1 MMVESSTR
9 HRRVLL
15 QIDAATHCEET
26 VGAAIDI
33 AARLGGE
40 LHGLFI
46 EDADLVTV
54 GDLDFIREFRFSS
67 PVAHQLDRLTLEGQL
82 RAMARSI
89 QRQLER
95 AGSRRKVTV
104 GFRAVR
110 GDLWR
115 LEKETHDDADLVI
128 IESTGRLHS
137 RNYRGQLVTRRG
149 VLAVKCPTLLLKGGQ
164 RLAPYVTIICDSV
177 DSVDHGLQAV
187 RALLGA
193 QWKSIT
199 LLPFCLTE
207 QEQAE
212 ILRIATKLSEASDQ
226 ATNENDRIHMM
237 DPVNDDGN
245 NVLNILTPDNCV
257 VVMKTG
263 GKFMNNSAQLEP
275 LLTSRHPLFFIQ

>member
-1 MMVESSTR
+1 MVEPSVPR
-9 HRRVLL
+9 CRRVLL

-54 GDLDFIREFRFSS
+54 GDLDFIREFRLSS

-82 RAMARSI
+82 RALAKRV
-89 QRQLER
+89 QRQIER
-95 AGSRRKVTV
+95 SGNRRNVTV

-110 GDLWR
+110 GDIWR

-128 IESTGRLHS
+128 IESRGRLHR
-137 RNYRGQLVTRRG
+137 RNYRGELGTRHG
-149 VLAVKCPTLLLKGGQ
+149 VLAVTRPTLLLKGGQ

-177 DSVDHGLQAV
+177 EAVDHGLRAV
-187 RALLGA
+187 WSLLGA
-193 QWKSIT
+193 QWESIT
-199 LLPFCLTE
+199 LLPYDVTE
-207 QEQAE
+207 QEQRE
-212 ILRIATKLSEASDQ
+212 ILKLASKLSESSYQ
-226 ATNENDRIHMM
+226 ATGENSRIQMVPSVKGH
-237 DPVNDDGN
+237 GN
-245 NVLNILTPDNCV
+245 KVLSILSPENCV

-263 GKFMNNSAQLEP
+263 GKFMKNPAQLEP
-275 LLTSRHPLFFIQ
+275 LLTSRHPLFLVQ